1 MCAAIRERD
10 GKGVVGVRVVER
22 VREGPALGAF
32 GAGFLGLA
40 LRIKRDGGG
49 GDGTG
54 NARPQL
60 FSR

>member
-1 MCAAIRERD
+1 MGERQGVCAAIRERD

-40 LRIKRDGGG
+40 LRIKRDGG
-49 GDGTG
+49 
-54 NARPQL
+54 RW
-60 FSR
+60 